1 MTHQQVLNRR
11 AEPGGAQHQPAP
23 SRQLVGGRLTGK
35 AIVQTP
41 ITHPGNRFHRFPAP
55 WGTGLIPRPVRRAW
69 QWGRALPL
77 TVKLIAWILLAVVFA
92 GTDILV
98 VLVPVVVG
106 LWLWDTIAPHVQ
118 QRFGHRTHPSL
129 ASAAPRTDLRQ
140 WTSHLAQMVV
150 AMYAG
155 MALYMRFA
163 PALMGPGDVRYAGM
177 VLSMLVP
184 MVALMRFQH
193 HSWRTTNEMAAGMA
207 APIVVC
213 VALVRLGVCPLVPF
227 LTWLTAANVY
237 AVAHHAMLLGM
248 IAVMIY
254 RRGMYASAHH
264 PPPRRQHRTTLA

>member
-1 MTHQQVLNRR
+1 MAHQQVMNRR

-23 SRQLVGGRLTGK
+23 RRQLADGRLTDQM
-35 AIVQTP
+35 IVTTLIMP
-41 ITHPGNRFHRFPAP
+41 PENRFRGLFASR
-55 WGTGLIPRPVRRAW
+55 GAVLIPRPVQRAW
-69 QWGRALPL
+69 QWGRTLPP
-77 TVKLIAWILLAVVFA
+77 TVKLIAWLLLTVIFA
-92 GTDILV
+92 GMDIVV

-129 ASAAPRTDLRQ
+129 ASAAPRTDLRR

-155 MALYMRFA
+155 MALYMLFA
-163 PALMGPGDVRYAGM
+163 PALIGPGDVRYAGM
-177 VLSMLVP
+177 ALSMLVP
-184 MVALMRFQH
+184 MVTLMRFQH
-193 HSWRTTNEMAAGMA
+193 HSWQMTIEMATGMA

-213 VALVRLGVCPLVPF
+213 LAFVRLGVCRLVPF

-264 PPPRRQHRTTLA
+264 ATPRRQHRTTLA